1 MCKKDIQFTEKYSAQ
16 IVSKKSWKIQ
26 QNSKLKN
33 FSLEPL
39 YDWIWSKCHQLT
51 CFHTFLCIYDGYLRK
66 KLKIFHFHFFGF
78 LSFFGILAICHIWLP
93 DMRKQLI
100 FWPKWL
106 LAVPLG
112 PTGSQYSKKSKVITL
127 RLCRIHTYDF
137 CSST

>member
-1 MCKKDIQFTEKYSAQ
+1 MIELDQNIINCHVFTLFYAYMMGIWGKN
-16 IVSKKSWKIQ
+16 WK
-26 QNSKLKN
+26 
-33 FSLEPL
+33 F
-39 YDWIWSKCHQLT
+39 
-51 CFHTFLCIYDGYLRK
+51 F
-66 KLKIFHFHFFGF
+66 IFIFFCF

-137 CSST
+137 CFSTYLPPFLLLLTTSQKILLLLTTSWIFYKNH